1 MLFTTYQFALFLFIL
16 FLIYYIAPKKY
27 QWLILLIGSYV
38 FYAFS
43 GIGNLFYFLTT
54 TLSTYLVS
62 LQIDK
67 LTTEQKA
74 YLKAHKM
81 KRPEKKAYRNMMKA
95 KKWKWLLAALLFNFG
110 VLGVVKYTNFM
121 IGNING
127 IIGIFHGQPLSFM
140 NIALPMGISFYT
152 FMSMGYLIDVYRGK
166 TEVEHNLLKL
176 ALFVSFFPQVIQ
188 GPISRFKDLSQTLYN
203 EHEFDLHQISFGVQR
218 ILWGYFK
225 KLVIADRILVGV
237 KALIAEP
244 ETYSGFFVFVGMI
257 FYAIE
262 LYADFTGGID
272 ITIGIAETLGVK
284 VVENFDRPYFSK
296 NIAEYW
302 RRWHITMGSWFR
314 DYIFYPLS
322 VSPRMLNFSLACQQ
336 KLPKGLGKRVPVYVS
351 SFIVW
356 FATGIWHGA
365 SWNFIVWGLMNA
377 LVITVSEEFKPFY
390 NWFHSKFNVAGK
402 YWYDVFQMVRTFLLM
417 CSLRIFDCYRDVPLS
432 FKMFGTM
439 FTKFNVVEVF
449 KSGALMKIG
458 LNMTDYIIIAVGIVI
473 MWAVSMLQSKG
484 EREGLDRPHAVREMI
499 DTKPVFVKFLVF
511 YVLIF
516 AIVLLGAYS
525 IGYDS
530 SQFIYNQF

>member
-1 MLFTTYQFALFLFIL
+1 M
-16 FLIYYIAPKKY
+16 
-27 QWLILLIGSYV
+27 
-38 FYAFS
+38 
-43 GIGNLFYFLTT
+43 
-54 TLSTYLVS
+54 STYLVS

-262 LYADFTGGID
+262 LYADVTGGID

-296 NIAEYW
+296 
-302 RRWHITMGSWFR
+302 
-314 DYIFYPLS
+314 
-322 VSPRMLNFSLACQQ
+322 
-336 KLPKGLGKRVPVYVS
+336 
-351 SFIVW
+351 
-356 FATGIWHGA
+356 
-365 SWNFIVWGLMNA
+365 
-377 LVITVSEEFKPFY
+377 
-390 NWFHSKFNVAGK
+390 
-402 YWYDVFQMVRTFLLM
+402 
-417 CSLRIFDCYRDVPLS
+417 
-432 FKMFGTM
+432 
-439 FTKFNVVEVF
+439 
-449 KSGALMKIG
+449 
-458 LNMTDYIIIAVGIVI
+458 
-473 MWAVSMLQSKG
+473 
-484 EREGLDRPHAVREMI
+484 
-499 DTKPVFVKFLVF
+499 
-511 YVLIF
+511 
-516 AIVLLGAYS
+516 
-525 IGYDS
+525 
-530 SQFIYNQF
+530 